1 MRFLSVFHG
10 NVYRSVYFLQIFGGT
25 HLLIIYR
32 VIWVSD
38 FNKALHTR
46 VNNINFLFQSI
57 YTPYTKCEF
66 DIVAVRLVFTK
77 QICSILN
84 KPLTLAIYRKQVSLE
99 NR

>member
-10 NVYRSVYFLQIFGGT
+10 NVYRSFFFLQIFGGT
-25 HLLIIYR
+25 HFLIIYR

-38 FNKALHTR
+38 LNKALHTR

-66 DIVAVRLVFTK
+66 DIVAVRRVFTK
-77 QICSILN
+77 QICLILN
-84 KPLTLAIYRKQVSLE
+84 KPLTLAIYRKQALLE

>member
-25 HLLIIYR
+25 QFLIIYR

-57 YTPYTKCEF
+57 YTT
-66 DIVAVRLVFTK
+66 
-77 QICSILN
+77 QS
-84 KPLTLAIYRKQVSLE
+84 VSLILLLYDLFLQ
-99 NR
+99 NKFAQS